1 MSEEFEKLDS
11 PLVVHK
17 ETDASYLETA
27 NIDIVSTA
35 KKIEENK
42 TSLVRHRFKKNKKKS
57 KLPYFLLLIVVIA
70 SVLCGLYFGGVI
82 GNKEENTTEKP
93 TNKTYAEIPENRYE
107 GIITIK
113 GTYIFFEGEELND
126 TAELER
132 KLKYLDTNTTFVIQ
146 DEDADSVLLS
156 QEIIPLLDKYG
167 VKHEEPKF
175 IISSGLKSK
184 YEKTSDNTSAASES
198 TSGTN

>member
-1 MSEEFEKLDS
+1 M
-11 PLVVHK
+11 
-17 ETDASYLETA
+17 
-27 NIDIVSTA
+27 
-35 KKIEENK
+35 
-42 TSLVRHRFKKNKKKS
+42 
-57 KLPYFLLLIVVIA
+57 PYFILLIVVIA

>member
-57 KLPYFLLLIVVIA
+57 KLPYFILLIVVIA
-70 SVLCGLYFGGVI
+70 SV
-82 GNKEENTTEKP
+82 
-93 TNKTYAEIPENRYE
+93 YAVFILAVLSEIKKRIQLRSQP
-107 GIITIK
+107 IK
-113 GTYIFFEGEELND
+113 LM
-126 TAELER
+126 
-132 KLKYLDTNTTFVIQ
+132 
-146 DEDADSVLLS
+146 
-156 QEIIPLLDKYG
+156 
-167 VKHEEPKF
+167 PKF
-175 IISSGLKSK
+175 P
-184 YEKTSDNTSAASES
+184 KTDMREL
-198 TSGTN
+198 

>member
-1 MSEEFEKLDS
+1 MSEEFGKLDS

-27 NIDIVSTA
+27 NIDVVSTA

-57 KLPYFLLLIVVIA
+57 KLPYFILLIVVIA